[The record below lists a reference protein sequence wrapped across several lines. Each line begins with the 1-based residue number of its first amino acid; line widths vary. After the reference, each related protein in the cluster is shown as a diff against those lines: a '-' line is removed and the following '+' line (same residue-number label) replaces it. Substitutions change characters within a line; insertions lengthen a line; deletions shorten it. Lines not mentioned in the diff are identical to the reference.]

1 MSLPEISVPS
11 PPAGKPEA
19 LISKTLIA
27 AADECRTRQI
37 MGLRSADDLFSIFRH
52 MSRQLSQF
60 FEIGFHGDTY
70 LIELVFAAAQRCPQ
84 YVETGAN
91 VGSSLCHLARSF
103 PEVQCHSCEPDAESF
118 QFARQ
123 KAGSLANVHLYH
135 EASPQFFHTV
145 AGQQPGFCGRET
157 VFWLDS
163 HGYGFRWPLRE
174 EIEFITGHFDSAHIF
189 IDDFKVPGQPQFLF
203 DEYDGQ
209 ICGLE
214 LIADRLAKGRD
225 YRFILPCYQ
234 DKTSTHHPLKG
245 WILITYGRAGALE
258 VPSNIKSKVTIAPS
272 V

>member
-1 MSLPEISVPS
+1 
-11 PPAGKPEA
+11 
-19 LISKTLIA
+19 
-27 AADECRTRQI
+27 
-37 MGLRSADDLFSIFRH
+37 

-60 FEIGFHGDTY
+60 LDIGFHGDKY
-70 LIELVFAAAQRCPQ
+70 LIELVFAAAQRCSQ
-84 YVETGAN
+84 FVETGAN
-91 VGSSLCHLARSF
+91 VGSSLCYLAGNF
-103 PEVQCHSCEPDAESF
+103 PRLQCYSCEPDAEAF

-123 KAGSLANVHLYH
+123 KAGALANVRLYH

-145 AGQQPGFCGRET
+145 AGQQPGFCGRDT

-214 LIADRLAKGRD
+214 LIADRLAKNLD
-225 YRFILPCYQ
+225 YRFTFPCYQ

-245 WILITYGRAGALE
+245 WVLITYGRANTLE
-258 VPSNIKSKVTIAPS
+258 VPASIKGKVTTSQRPGANHGLAAGKS
-272 V
+272 